1 MAEGANP
8 ADHFLDRLNRYT
20 PHDGPPLGTPEAP
33 SDPIQGPLPTLP
45 ASGHAKLKRGT
56 FQVRESVLE
65 ELDRYHLELQ
75 LALGKANAPYK
86 EVMVEA
92 ALVLFLESVRAEPGP
107 WLDLLQE
114 WQRRRKQGH

>member
-8 ADHFLDRLNRYT
+8 DDHFLDRLNRYT
-20 PHDGPPLGTPEAP
+20 PHDRPLGNPDSP
-33 SDPIQGPLPTLP
+33 SDPCPLPTLP
-45 ASGHAKLKRGT
+45 ASSHAKLKRGT

-65 ELDRYHLELQ
+65 DLDRYHLELQ

-114 WQRRRKQGH
+114 WQRRRKQGY